1 MIRVY
6 FQSSLMLS
14 AEERQELAENAM
26 EQLATGLNKA
36 AETMQTG
43 EEHGGGEG
51 GEEAGQAAGQP
62 VPDVA
67 SLQDTELY
75 QLLEEAYTYKRPKDR
90 QGKSEMF
97 RVSSQLSILFTG
109 VTEMS
114 KQL

>member
-1 MIRVY
+1 
-6 FQSSLMLS
+6 MLS

-26 EQLATGLNKA
+26 EQLATGLNRA
-36 AETMQTG
+36 AETMTTDQPAADPAA
-43 EEHGGGEG
+43 GGEDG
-51 GEEAGQAAGQP
+51 AGQAGGQP

-97 RVSSQLSILFTG
+97 RVSRTLTLIYWSDRN
-109 VTEMS
+109 E
-114 KQL
+114 